1 MVVCLLSGVLPKL
14 PSTPTLIPE
23 PLWPGE
29 EASEE
34 ASEEAAEPLSG
45 DLIKN
50 HIMDL
55 VLFFFLPDLMKTK
68 QEEVGREEGGEV

>member
-34 ASEEAAEPLSG
+34 AAEPLSG

-55 VLFFFLPDLMKTK
+55 VLFFLLPDLMKTK